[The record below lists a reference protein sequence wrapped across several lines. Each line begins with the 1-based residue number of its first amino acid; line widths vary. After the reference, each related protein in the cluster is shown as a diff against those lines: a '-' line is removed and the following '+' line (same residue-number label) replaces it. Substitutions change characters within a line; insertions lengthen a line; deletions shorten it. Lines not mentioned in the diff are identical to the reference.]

1 MERQTETT
9 LQDVHPEALL
19 LATELLGN
27 LSSLQMPF
35 NVQNLIGNWLQLI
48 GQIILVF
55 NAQQQLWQNGPGHY
69 YNRCNKNIGNTMQTE
84 NGDVLRKQADM
95 QAMQAEIVQLRQRL
109 DQLQWQL
116 EHQKVAWSRYRKK
129 FFWLMSKFF
138 SAI

>member
-1 MERQTETT
+1 MIAMERQTETT

-69 YNRCNKNIGNTMQTE
+69 YNRCNKNIENTMQTE

-95 QAMQAEIVQLRQRL
+95 QATQAEIGQLRQRL

-116 EHQKVAWSRYRKK
+116 EHQKE
-129 FFWLMSKFF
+129 
-138 SAI
+138 

>member
-1 MERQTETT
+1 MIAMERQTETT

-69 YNRCNKNIGNTMQTE
+69 YNCCNKNIGNTMQTE

-116 EHQKVAWSRYRKK
+116 EHQKE
-129 FFWLMSKFF
+129 
-138 SAI
+138 

>member
-1 MERQTETT
+1 MAMERQEEIT

-27 LSSLQMPF
+27 LGSLQMPF

-55 NAQQQLWQNGPGHY
+55 NAQQQLWQNGPGHFY
-69 YNRCNKNIGNTMQTE
+69 SRCNKNIGNNMQPE
-84 NGDVLRKQADM
+84 DGDGFRNQTDLQAI
-95 QAMQAEIVQLRQRL
+95 QAELTQLRQRL

-116 EHQKVAWSRYRKK
+116 ECQNKRC
-129 FFWLMSKFF
+129 
-138 SAI
+138 